1 MTLIALQE
9 ALWPKLYS
17 HQDPLNQLRRTGI
30 ILLLMAAMCSSAIWL
45 TAPVVPL
52 LFGNDFNGITHV
64 MRILALLPILQ
75 VLRGLISFR
84 TIYHQQMS
92 LIGWTNVTGA
102 SLSVLT
108 VSILVPTYGIEGAA
122 MSAYASEA
130 AMLAML
136 SFGSKRRSR

>member
-1 MTLIALQE
+1 MSATSGLPFSMANLSMRLQGEFNKPALAHLSFGLVGTYGVGQRVNDLASMPLIALQE

-64 MRILALLPILQ
+64 MRIRSEEHTSELQ
-75 VLRGLISFR
+75 
-84 TIYHQQMS
+84 
-92 LIGWTNVTGA
+92 
-102 SLSVLT
+102 
-108 VSILVPTYGIEGAA
+108 
-122 MSAYASEA
+122 
-130 AMLAML
+130 
-136 SFGSKRRSR
+136 